1 MKSSSKVMYGL
12 TVFLAVTA
20 VIYILGTMYV
30 DDRGSV
36 MGLEWVGTTAL
47 VLSAALTMML
57 GLYIHITER
66 RTDVLPEDW
75 EEAEVA
81 DKAGTLGFF
90 SPGSIWPAAMSG
102 AIALLG
108 FGIIFLY
115 YWLIA
120 VGALALIYTV
130 AKLNFQYGAPRPDRA

>member
-57 GLYIHITER
+57 GLYINITER

-102 AIALLG
+102 AIALSASASSSCTTG
-108 FGIIFLY
+108 
-115 YWLIA
+115 
-120 VGALALIYTV
+120 
-130 AKLNFQYGAPRPDRA
+130 

>member
-12 TVFLAVTA
+12 TVFLAAMA

-36 MGLEWVGTTAL
+36 MGLEWVGATAL
-47 VLSAALTMML
+47 VLSTALTLML
-57 GLYIHITER
+57 GVYIHITER

-102 AIALLG
+102 AVGLLG
-108 FGIIFLY
+108 FGIIFMH
-115 YWLIA
+115 YWLIL
-120 VGALALIYTV
+120 VGALALIYTI
-130 AKLNFQYGAPRPDRA
+130 AKLNFQYGVPREKH

>member
-1 MKSSSKVMYGL
+1 MKSSSKIMYGL
-12 TVFLAVTA
+12 TVFLAAMA
-20 VIYILGTMYV
+20 VIYIFGTMYV

-36 MGLEWVGTTAL
+36 MGLEWVGATAL
-47 VLSAALTMML
+47 VLSTALTLML
-57 GLYIHITER
+57 GVYIHITER

-102 AIALLG
+102 AVGLLG
-108 FGIIFLY
+108 FGIIFMH
-115 YWLIA
+115 YWLIL
-120 VGALALIYTV
+120 VGALALTYTI
-130 AKLNFQYGAPRPDRA
+130 AKLNFQYGVPREKH

>member
-1 MKSSSKVMYGL
+1 MKSSSKIMYGL
-12 TVFLAVTA
+12 TVFLAAMA

-36 MGLEWVGTTAL
+36 MGLEWVGATAL
-47 VLSAALTMML
+47 VLSTALTLML
-57 GLYIHITER
+57 GVYIHITER

-102 AIALLG
+102 AVGLLG
-108 FGIIFLY
+108 FGIIFMH
-115 YWLIA
+115 YWLIL
-120 VGALALIYTV
+120 VGALALTYTI
-130 AKLNFQYGAPRPDRA
+130 AKLNFQYGVPREKH